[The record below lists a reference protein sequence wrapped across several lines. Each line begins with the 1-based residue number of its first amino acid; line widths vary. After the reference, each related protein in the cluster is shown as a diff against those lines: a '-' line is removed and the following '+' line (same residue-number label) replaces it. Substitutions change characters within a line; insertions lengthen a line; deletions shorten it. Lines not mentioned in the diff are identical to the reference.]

1 MILSESVRAVVER
14 LPAGWQIMS
23 FGEVLAEPV
32 RNGIYKSKEFHGRG
46 ARVVN
51 MGELFGHD
59 FISDQ
64 EMKRVELT
72 DDEKS
77 KSSLKDGDLLFA
89 RRSLVFEGSGKC
101 SIVVNPPE
109 LTTFESSIIRA
120 RPNRGIAEPRF
131 LFYLFASPVGRAIV
145 ASIATRTAVSGIRGS
160 DLWQVGLPL
169 PPLPAQRRIAGVLSD
184 YDELIENNQRRIQ
197 ILETMARALYREWF
211 VEFRFPGHDKIPRV
225 ASPLGDIPQG
235 WEIVAFTE
243 IVDVL
248 GGGTPKTAVAEYW
261 NGEIPFFTPRD
272 APACFY
278 VQDTDKHITRLG
290 LSKCASELYA
300 PDTVFITAR
309 GTVGKVA
316 LPSVSMAMNQSCYA
330 LRGKAGIPQ
339 RFLFL
344 LTLQQV
350 DYLQTNTGGATFG
363 TIVVDTFR
371 QMKVVK
377 PAHEVIASFARQI
390 DAIFEHV
397 DTIQRQMQNLR
408 RTRDLLLPRL
418 LSGQVALTETA
429 A

>member
-1 MILSESVRAVVER
+1 MTDRPSFTNQQINTIVPNGKVEAAFLYYSLRPRKQELLSLGATTGVRTPIL
-14 LPAGWQIMS
+14 
-23 FGEVLAEPV
+23 
-32 RNGIYKSKEFHGRG
+32 NKSAFC
-46 ARVVN
+46 
-51 MGELFGHD
+51 D
-59 FISDQ
+59 
-64 EMKRVELT
+64 
-72 DDEKS
+72 
-77 KSSLKDGDLLFA
+77 LK
-89 RRSLVFEGSGKC
+89 V
-101 SIVVNPPE
+101 SI
-109 LTTFESSIIRA
+109 
-120 RPNRGIAEPRF
+120 
-131 LFYLFASPVGRAIV
+131 
-145 ASIATRTAVSGIRGS
+145 
-160 DLWQVGLPL
+160 
-169 PPLPAQRRIAGVLSD
+169 PPLSLQRRIVDILSD

>member
-1 MILSESVRAVVER
+1 MERISIGEVSTVRSGFAFKSRDWLDAGVSVIKIGNIK
-14 LPAGWQIMS
+14 AGWVTLDGCS
-23 FGEVLAEPV
+23 FVSEEVAKEAAAFELCPGDVLISMTGHIGEV
-32 RNGIYKSKEFHGRG
+32 
-46 ARVVN
+46 ARVRSERRMLLNQRVGRFIVRDAARLN
-51 MGELFGHD
+51 MEFLYYCL
-59 FISDQ
+59 Q
-64 EMKRVELT
+64 E
-72 DDEKS
+72 
-77 KSSLKDGDLLFA
+77 
-89 RRSLVFEGSGKC
+89 
-101 SIVVNPPE
+101 PE
-109 LTTFESSIIRA
+109 LKASMA
-120 RPNRGIAEPRF
+120 AHAYGVAQPNI
-131 LFYLFASPVGRAIV
+131 SPSLIEQQT
-145 ASIATRTAVSGIRGS
+145 I
-160 DLWQVGLPL
+160 PL
-169 PPLPAQRRIAGVLSD
+169 PPLSVQRRIAGTLSA

-211 VEFRFPGHDKIPRV
+211 VEFRFPGSDKIPRV

-243 IVDVL
+243 IAGVL
-248 GGGTPKTAVAEYW
+248 SGGTPKTAVAEYW
-261 NGEIPFFTPRD
+261 NGNIPFFTPRD

-300 PDTVFITAR
+300 PDTVLITAR

-344 LTLQQV
+344 MTLQQV
-350 DYLQTNTGGATFG
+350 DYLQTNTGGATFD

-397 DTIQRQMQNLR
+397 DTIQRQIKNLR

-418 LSGQVALTETA
+418 LSGQVALAETA